1 VDRLV
6 GASPPID
13 AASRGVVNPPAVRPL
28 YLVIGYLA
36 FAFLWP
42 LLLLHRKT
50 RKGQWRRFG
59 FYPRGFAARGGRPR
73 IWLHGSSAGDL
84 LALRPIAEEW
94 RRRIPDATIVVSALT
109 DSGHAIASRLGDLVD
124 AVTYQPWDLPG
135 ATRRAVRAID
145 PDILVLEYTE
155 IWPNLI
161 RAAKR
166 HGTKVVLTN
175 GRFDAQKMGHY
186 RALFSVVGNPLAEV
200 DLLLMREEDE
210 AERALELGAPPGRV
224 RVTGNSKFD
233 ALVPSDESEPEDLA
247 AALGEGPIFFAGSTH
262 EGEEGPLLQVFS
274 RLREAHPSLRMV
286 IAPRYVDRAPRLAHL
301 AQAEGFSVGLRT
313 RGGANAD
320 VVILDTIGE
329 LYAAYRHATL
339 VFVGGSFTSRGGQN
353 ILEPAARGKPV
364 LFGPNMQNF
373 RDSVQ
378 VLLGRGGIQ
387 VSDPDHL
394 ARTALDLLDRPGRL
408 AELGAMA
415 RNAVLAVG
423 GASRRNVEEM
433 MRLLEESEVEEAA

>member
-1 VDRLV
+1 M
-6 GASPPID
+6 
-13 AASRGVVNPPAVRPL
+13 RPL
-28 YLVIGYLA
+28 YVVLGYVA
-36 FAFLWP
+36 FALLWP

-50 RKGQWRRFG
+50 RRGQLRRFG
-59 FYPRGFAARGGRPR
+59 FYPRGFARGRGRPR
-73 IWLHGSSAGDL
+73 VWLHGSSAGDL
-84 LALRPIAEEW
+84 LALRPIAEEF
-94 RRRIPDATIVVSALT
+94 RRRLPEATIVVSAIT
-109 DSGHAIASRLGDLVD
+109 DSGHAIARRLGDLVD
-124 AVTYQPWDLPG
+124 EVTYLPWDLPG
-135 ATRRAVRAID
+135 ATRRAVKAVA

-166 HGTKVVLTN
+166 FGSKVVLTN
-175 GRFDAQKMGHY
+175 GRFDPQKMGHY
-186 RALFSVVGNPLAEV
+186 RALFSLIGNPLAEV

-210 AERALELGAPPGRV
+210 AERALELGAPPGRI

-233 ALVPSDESEPEDLA
+233 ALVPSAGAEPEGLA
-247 AALGEGPIFFAGSTH
+247 AALGSGPIFFAGSTH
-262 EGEEGPLLQVFS
+262 EGEEGPLLRVFK
-274 RLREAHPSLRMV
+274 RLRQAHPSLRMV
-286 IAPRYVDRAPRLAHL
+286 IAPRYVDRAARIASLV
-301 AQAEGFSVGLRT
+301 QAEGFSVGFRT
-313 RGGANAD
+313 RGGADAD

-339 VFVGGSFTSRGGQN
+339 VFVGGSFTRRGGQN
-353 ILEPAARGKPV
+353 ILEPAAQGKPV

-394 ARTALDLLDRPGRL
+394 ARTALDLLDRPARL

-415 RNAVLAVG
+415 RNAVLSVG
-423 GASRRNVEEM
+423 GASRRNVDEM
-433 MRLLEESEVEEAA
+433 IRLLEERDAEEAA